1 MRLRIF
7 FSICLASFL
16 TLALSL
22 ILVTRIM
29 YGNMSDDIR
38 HEVRNEAGYIS
49 LAVERMD
56 ENALSEY
63 ISETGK
69 ISKNRITF
77 IDNDGTVL
85 YDNYADASNMENHS
99 EREEVK
105 SALQTGTGEAT
116 RLSDTID
123 EVNYYYAVRLS
134 DNKILRV
141 ANTSHSI
148 GGLIGKSTVG
158 IVIVVIA
165 VIAAAVLT
173 AGFLAKTIISP
184 INNIDLDNPVSNY
197 TYEELSPLLARM
209 DKQNEKIQHQIE
221 KLSRQKQEFNYI
233 TANMNEGLVILGK
246 HGNVITAN
254 SAAKNIL
261 GGEEASDYAEL
272 CRDTAYIKAVETA
285 LSGTANEAK
294 LERDGCIYQITAN
307 PVIQGTDEATGEP
320 VRHGAVLFLVDI
332 TDRENSEQMRRE
344 FSANVSHEL
353 KTPLTSIMGAA
364 EIIQTGIAKKE
375 DIPHFAGQIHS
386 EASRLLVLIEDIIK
400 LSRLDEEGLQQ
411 EFEQVEL
418 DKICETVIAELGC
431 KAKDKKVRVKFD
443 GESVKLYGV
452 KAVLHEMIYN
462 LCDNAIAYNKPNGE
476 VKISLHE
483 EDGKKIL
490 SVADTGIGIPHEHHA
505 RVFERFYRVDK
516 SHSKETG
523 GTGLGLSIVKH
534 GAILHDGSID
544 LQSEPDKGTKITISF

>member
-1 MRLRIF
+1 
-7 FSICLASFL
+7 
-16 TLALSL
+16 
-22 ILVTRIM
+22 
-29 YGNMSDDIR
+29 MSDDIR

-184 INNIDLDNPVSNY
+184 INNIDLD
-197 TYEELSPLLARM
+197 
-209 DKQNEKIQHQIE
+209 K
-221 KLSRQKQEFNYI
+221 
-233 TANMNEGLVILGK
+233 
-246 HGNVITAN
+246 
-254 SAAKNIL
+254 
-261 GGEEASDYAEL
+261 
-272 CRDTAYIKAVETA
+272 
-285 LSGTANEAK
+285 
-294 LERDGCIYQITAN
+294 
-307 PVIQGTDEATGEP
+307 
-320 VRHGAVLFLVDI
+320 
-332 TDRENSEQMRRE
+332 
-344 FSANVSHEL
+344 
-353 KTPLTSIMGAA
+353 
-364 EIIQTGIAKKE
+364 
-375 DIPHFAGQIHS
+375 
-386 EASRLLVLIEDIIK
+386 
-400 LSRLDEEGLQQ
+400 
-411 EFEQVEL
+411 
-418 DKICETVIAELGC
+418 
-431 KAKDKKVRVKFD
+431 
-443 GESVKLYGV
+443 
-452 KAVLHEMIYN
+452 
-462 LCDNAIAYNKPNGE
+462 
-476 VKISLHE
+476 
-483 EDGKKIL
+483 
-490 SVADTGIGIPHEHHA
+490 
-505 RVFERFYRVDK
+505 
-516 SHSKETG
+516 
-523 GTGLGLSIVKH
+523 
-534 GAILHDGSID
+534 
-544 LQSEPDKGTKITISF
+544 